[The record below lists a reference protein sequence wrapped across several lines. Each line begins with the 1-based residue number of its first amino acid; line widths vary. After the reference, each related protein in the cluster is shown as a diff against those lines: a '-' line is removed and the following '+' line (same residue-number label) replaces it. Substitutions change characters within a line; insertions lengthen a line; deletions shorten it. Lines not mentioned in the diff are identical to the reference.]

1 MKAIADE
8 LEKMD
13 KYFANKKESE
23 KWLMIL
29 GVAGI
34 ITMVAYMYLLP
45 YSEDM
50 YKTTEAEKNR
60 LNKSIAEKNTYL
72 NSITIG
78 GDRNFYIKK
87 YDKDIKNRKNRIIK
101 LDKKIAYINNSLNK
115 LSPMLFN
122 QKSWAIFLNSIAENA
137 KVNNIELDFIK
148 NKYTDTQGS
157 FGHVL
162 EIEVGTTGDFK
173 NVVKFLNV
181 LEQNTLVTDIY
192 SSILKGTQKGINADI
207 NISVWGI
214 NH

>member
-1 MKAIADE
+1 MKFIADK
-8 LEKMD
+8 LEEMD
-13 KYFANKKESE
+13 KTFSKKKESE

-34 ITMVAYMYLLP
+34 ITAIAYTYLLP

-50 YKTTEAEKNR
+50 YNVTDAEKNR
-60 LNKSIAEKNTYL
+60 LNKSVAEQNIYL
-72 NSITIG
+72 DGITVG

-87 YDKDIKNRKNRIIK
+87 NDNDIKNKKANIIS
-101 LDKKIAYINNSLNK
+101 LDKKIEYINVSLDK
-115 LSPMLFN
+115 LSPLLFN
-122 QKSWAIFLNSIAENA
+122 QKSWAVFLNSIAENA
-137 KVNNIELDFIK
+137 KINGVEIQSIK
-148 NKYTDTQGS
+148 NTYTDTQGN

-162 EIEVGTTGDFK
+162 EIEIKSFGDFK
-173 NVVKFLNV
+173 NMVKFLNL

-192 SSILKGTQKGINADI
+192 SSKLEGSDQGINTDI

>member
-34 ITMVAYMYLLP
+34 ITMIAYMYLLP
-45 YSEDM
+45 YSEEM

-60 LNKSIAEKNTYL
+60 LNKSIAEKNKYL

-87 YDKDIKNRKNRIIK
+87 YDRDIKNRKNRIIK
-101 LDKKIAYINNSLNK
+101 LDKKIAYINSSLNK

-148 NKYTDTQGS
+148 NRYTDTQGS

>member
-1 MKAIADE
+1 MKYIADK
-8 LEKMD
+8 LEEMD
-13 KYFANKKESE
+13 KSFAKKKESE

-34 ITMVAYMYLLP
+34 ITALAYSYLLP
-45 YSEDM
+45 YSEDL
-50 YKTTEAEKNR
+50 YNVSETEKTR
-60 LNKSIAEKNTYL
+60 LNKSIAEKNIYL
-72 NSITIG
+72 NGITLG

-87 YDKDIKNRKNRIIK
+87 YDKDIKSKKGNIIS
-101 LDKKIAYINNSLNK
+101 LDKKIEYINVSLDK
-115 LSPMLFN
+115 LSPLLFN

-137 KVNNIELDFIK
+137 KKNSIEIQSIK
-148 NKYTDTQGS
+148 NKYTDTKGS

-162 EIEVGTTGDFK
+162 EIEIKGYGDFK
-173 NVVKFLNV
+173 NMVKFLNI

-192 SSILKGTQKGINADI
+192 SSKLEGSDQGINTDI

>member
-1 MKAIADE
+1 MKFIADE

-13 KYFANKKESE
+13 KYFSTKKESE
-23 KWLMIL
+23 KWFMIL
-29 GVAGI
+29 GVAGL
-34 ITMVAYMYLLP
+34 ITMMAYSYLLP
-45 YSEDM
+45 YSEGL
-50 YKTTEAEKNR
+50 YEVSEAEKNR
-60 LNKSIAEKNTYL
+60 LNKSIAEKNAYL

-78 GDRNFYIKK
+78 GDRNYYIKQF
-87 YDKDIKNRKNRIIK
+87 DRDIKKKKGRILLLKRKI
-101 LDKKIAYINNSLNK
+101 DYINKSLNK

-122 QKSWAIFLNSIAENA
+122 QRSWAVFLNSIAENA
-137 KVNNIELDFIK
+137 RTNNVKIDFIK

-162 EIEVGTTGDFK
+162 EVEIKSSGDFK
-173 NVVKFLNV
+173 DMVKFLNI

-192 SSILKGTQKGINADI
+192 SSRLIGSEEGITSDI

>member
-72 NSITIG
+72 NSITVG

-87 YDKDIKNRKNRIIK
+87 YDRDIKSKKDRIIG
-101 LDKKIAYINNSLNK
+101 LDKNIAYINSSLNK

-137 KVNNIELDFIK
+137 KVNNIDLDFIK
-148 NKYTDTQGS
+148 NNYTDTKGS

-162 EIEVGTTGDFK
+162 EIEVGTTGNFK

-181 LEQNTLVTDIY
+181 LEQNTLVTDVY
-192 SSILKGTQKGINADI
+192 TSVLKGTSEGINADI

>member
-29 GVAGI
+29 GVAGA
-34 ITMVAYMYLLP
+34 ITMVAYTYLLP
-45 YSEDM
+45 YAEDM

-72 NSITIG
+72 NSITVA

-87 YDKDIKNRKNRIIK
+87 YDRDIKSKKNRIVK
-101 LDKKIAYINNSLNK
+101 LDKNIAYINNSLNK

-148 NKYTDTQGS
+148 NKYTDTKGS

-181 LEQNTLVTDIY
+181 LEQNTLVTDVY
-192 SSILKGTQKGINADI
+192 SSVLKGTNEGINADI

>member
-34 ITMVAYMYLLP
+34 ITMMAYTYLLP

-72 NSITIG
+72 NSITVG
-78 GDRNFYIKK
+78 GDRNFYVKK
-87 YDKDIKNRKNRIIK
+87 YDRDIKSKKNRIVT
-101 LDKKIAYINNSLNK
+101 LDKKIAYINNSLKK

-181 LEQNTLVTDIY
+181 LEQNTLVTDVY
-192 SSILKGTQKGINADI
+192 SSILKGTNEGINADI

>member
-60 LNKSIAEKNTYL
+60 LNKSIAEKNIYL
-72 NSITIG
+72 NSITVG

-87 YDKDIKNRKNRIIK
+87 YDRDIKNRKSRIIK
-101 LDKKIAYINNSLNK
+101 LDKKIAYINSSLNK

-181 LEQNTLVTDIY
+181 LEQNTLVTDVY
-192 SSILKGTQKGINADI
+192 SSILEGTKQGINADI